1 MKLIILLTSN
11 SEEQQLTIFVFM
23 SDCGCLYWR
32 KQESEGRDDVQMVE
46 ASTGKE
52 VEVDNALPSPPKHR
66 PSAEKRK
73 RVTEVQKL
81 EISEGS
87 QKILSTEKGTNG
99 VRRRREKES
108 SDQSEQP
115 VVFKEPCIPQERK
128 ARGKGPKQKKPRC
141 QAVLASDCKED
152 KAGAHQDINS
162 PKVSA
167 PTHYHS
173 DLH

>member
-1 MKLIILLTSN
+1 
-11 SEEQQLTIFVFM
+11 V
-23 SDCGCLYWR
+23 
-32 KQESEGRDDVQMVE
+32 GRDDVQMVE

-66 PSAEKRK
+66 PGAEKRK

-81 EISEGS
+81 EISGGS
-87 QKILSTEKGTNG
+87 QKVLPTEKGTSG
-99 VRRRREKES
+99 VRRRREKDS

-115 VVFKEPCIPQERK
+115 VVFKEPCVPQEKK
-128 ARGKGPKQKKPRC
+128 ARGKGPKQKKPRS
-141 QAVLASDCKED
+141 QTVLASDCKVD
-152 KAGAHQDINS
+152 KVGAHQDNNS

-173 DLH
+173 VLH